1 MSPYQGCNRQMVQAL
16 RRAGYEAARLGS
28 SCVRTE
34 HLLLALARMDHTQA
48 GEVLVQKRVFGYTL
62 GRTLAENAVTTS
74 GKKAPRAAAF
84 GQLDHLLGAC
94 QTRRI

>member
-1 MSPYQGCNRQMVQAL
+1 MSLYQGCNRQMVQAL

-74 GKKAPRAAAF
+74 GKK
-84 GQLDHLLGAC
+84 
-94 QTRRI
+94 RRV

>member
-1 MSPYQGCNRQMVQAL
+1 MNPYQGCNRQMVQAL

-48 GEVLVQKRVFGYTL
+48 GEVLVQ
-62 GRTLAENAVTTS
+62 
-74 GKKAPRAAAF
+74 
-84 GQLDHLLGAC
+84 
-94 QTRRI
+94 